1 MKVVGFEV
9 YTVTRQGEVV
19 NSRTGR
25 VLRQDSNR
33 TGYKRVTLSV
43 DGFVKRVFV
52 HRLVATHYLPN
63 PYGHQEV
70 NHINGMKHD
79 NRVENLE
86 WVSNSQNKLHAI
98 ETGLQKSKVGRTYLS
113 KDKVHEV
120 CKLLEQGLP
129 YNSISMSTGV
139 SYNSVCLIKTKKNWV
154 DISSLYKI

>member
-1 MKVVGFEV
+1 MEVVGFEV

-33 TGYKRVTLSV
+33 TGYKRVTMSV
-43 DGFVKRVFV
+43 DGVTKRVFV

-63 PYGHQEV
+63 PYGHLEV
-70 NHINGMKHD
+70 NHINGVKHD

-86 WVSNSQNKLHAI
+86 WVSSSRNKLHAI

-113 KDKVHEV
+113 EDRVHEI
-120 CKLLEQGLP
+120 CKLLEQGWD
-129 YNSISMSTGV
+129 YNSISLSTGV
-139 SYNSVCLIKTKKNWV
+139 SYNSVCLIKTKRNWV
-154 DISSLYKI
+154 NISSLYKI